1 MPFLFTPVYF
11 FVKEVIF
18 LFLSCCGLWL
28 ILLGDF
34 EVNGL
39 YCNFGEKY
47 FRYEEVWIF
56 DNYGCRF
63 CVGGL

>member
-1 MPFLFTPVYF
+1 MSYF
-11 FVKEVIF
+11 AFSRF
-18 LFLSCCGLWL
+18 SCCGLWL

-56 DNYGCRF
+56 DTCGCRF
-63 CVGGL
+63 CAGGM